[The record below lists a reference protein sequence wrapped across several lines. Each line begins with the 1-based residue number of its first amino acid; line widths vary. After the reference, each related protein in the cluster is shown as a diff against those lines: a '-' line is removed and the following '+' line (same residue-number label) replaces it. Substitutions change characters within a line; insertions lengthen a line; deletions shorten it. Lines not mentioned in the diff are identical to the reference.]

1 MCTTPPRPLCSG
13 IVQTAAGCHPGQRL
27 PLGWEYGSQHRG
39 QQPLQEPS
47 SCVSILL
54 TGKLSLRAI
63 SDLPGASL
71 AQQLVQG
78 VAGAGPGASLTE
90 VRVPGSPPPGTASS
104 SARMFSVLVLSKV
117 FWGIISSATR
127 LFPFCWGRIPAD
139 REEAHAPRTL
149 GLGREP
155 PS

>member
-1 MCTTPPRPLCSG
+1 MCTTPPRPLYSG
-13 IVQTAAGCHPGQRL
+13 MVQTAAVCHPGQRL
-27 PLGWEYGSQHRG
+27 PLGLEYGSQHRG

-78 VAGAGPGASLTE
+78 VTGAGPGASLTE
-90 VRVPGSPPPGTASS
+90 VCAPGSPPPGAASS
-104 SARMFSVLVLSKV
+104 SARMFSVLLLSKV
-117 FWGIISSATR
+117 LWGIISSATR
-127 LFPFCWGRIPAD
+127 ALPLLLG
-139 REEAHAPRTL
+139 AHPC
-149 GLGREP
+149 
-155 PS
+155 